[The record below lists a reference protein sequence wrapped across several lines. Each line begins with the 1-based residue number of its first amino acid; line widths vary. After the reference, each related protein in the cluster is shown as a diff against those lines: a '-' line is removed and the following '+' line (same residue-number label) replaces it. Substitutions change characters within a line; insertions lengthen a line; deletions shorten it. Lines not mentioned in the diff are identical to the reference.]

1 VTPVVVSCDLE
12 SAQIFIADRAARTAR
27 ETYGAPFDRSARSF
41 AFAAHDD
48 AQGPP
53 LAVLLMTIAGG
64 VATMD
69 ELIVEAPER
78 DAGDA
83 ATLLIRRF
91 EETASYHNCH
101 KACARVTSDG
111 STAGSLA
118 RAGFRVSAV
127 LRRHYFQTDFVELVK
142 WLQ

>member
-1 VTPVVVSCDLE
+1 VTPIVIACSVDS
-12 SAQIFIADRAARTAR
+12 IKNFIADRATRTAR
-27 ETYGAPFDRSARSF
+27 ETYGAPFDPSARSF

-48 AQGPP
+48 AQKPP

-64 VATMD
+64 VATID
-69 ELIVEAPER
+69 ALIVESPQD
-78 DAGDA
+78 DAGA
-83 ATLLIRRF
+83 ASLLIRRF

-111 STAGSLA
+111 STAELLS
-118 RAGFRVSAV
+118 RAGFRIAAV
-127 LRRHYFQTDFVELVK
+127 FRRHYFQTDFVEFVK